1 MLKQNKRAAAIGMA
15 AVLACAAPGAPAA
28 KPIVKDIY
36 TGDPAALVDNG
47 RVYLYVGHD
56 EASATDTDYRMNEWR
71 VYSSCDMANWTDH
84 GSPVRFSTFAWAGK
98 DAWAGDIVKRGSKY
112 YFYSTVDHKS
122 IAGKAIGVAVS
133 DSPTGPFVDARG
145 SALICGVLTVRLRP
159 RPSAGRVRTQ
169 TTCAGCCQAS
179 ADGASC
185 IGSWRRQA
193 CSACPSTPM
202 RWPCRLP
209 RAREMLGSRCWRG

>member
-15 AVLACAAPGAPAA
+15 AVLACIAVNAPAA
-28 KPIVKDIY
+28 NPIVKNIY

-112 YFYSTVDHKS
+112 YF
-122 IAGKAIGVAVS
+122 
-133 DSPTGPFVDARG
+133 
-145 SALICGVLTVRLRP
+145 
-159 RPSAGRVRTQ
+159 
-169 TTCAGCCQAS
+169 
-179 ADGASC
+179 
-185 IGSWRRQA
+185 
-193 CSACPSTPM
+193 
-202 RWPCRLP
+202 
-209 RAREMLGSRCWRG
+209 